1 MSNWGFTRNL
11 SQQALR
17 KNKIII
23 QYKPVRF
30 IKHFKLKLK
39 TFTQQHR
46 PKKNLLIGGIQ
57 PVIDALNNGEQLER
71 IYLQNTISSPEA
83 DELRRVAAEFEV
95 PVNKVPFEKLRNFN
109 LENNKGCIALKSKI
123 KYQNLQDIIS
133 FTVENGEIPLL
144 LMLDGITDIRN
155 IGALARTAFCC
166 GVHAIIIPEKG
177 VGALGEDAITTSAG
191 ALENIA
197 VCRVKTLHHAI
208 DEIHLNGI
216 KVFASEMTAEENV
229 FDIDFKEPC
238 AIIMGSEDKGIQSSL
253 YKMCD
258 NRFKIPMQKNFE
270 SLNVSV
276 AAGMI
281 LYEAMRQ
288 RIV

>member
-1 MSNWGFTRNL
+1 VRP
-11 SQQALR
+11 QQH
-17 KNKIII
+17 KS
-23 QYKPVRF
+23 
-30 IKHFKLKLK
+30 
-39 TFTQQHR
+39 FTQQHR
-46 PKKNLLIGGIQ
+46 PKKNLLIGGISS
-57 PVIDALNNGEQLER
+57 VIDAMRNGEQLER
-71 IYLQNTISSPEA
+71 IYLQNTISSDEA
-83 DELRRVAAEFEV
+83 DELKRVAAEFEV

-109 LENNKGCIALKSKI
+109 LENHKGCIALRSKI

-197 VCRVKTLHHAI
+197 VCRVKTLHQAI

-216 KVFASEMTAEENV
+216 KVFASEMTAEGKV
-229 FDIDFKEPC
+229 FEIDFKEPC
-238 AIIMGSEDKGIQSSL
+238 AIIMGSEDKGIQPSL
-253 YKMCD
+253 YKLCD

-288 RIV
+288 RII

>member
-1 MSNWGFTRNL
+1 
-11 SQQALR
+11 
-17 KNKIII
+17 
-23 QYKPVRF
+23 VRPQN
-30 IKHFKLKLK
+30 K

-46 PKKNLLIGGIQ
+46 PKKNLLIGTIPAVIEAIQ
-57 PVIDALNNGEQLER
+57 KGENLER

-83 DELRRVAAEFEV
+83 DELKRVAAEFEV

-133 FTVENGEIPLL
+133 FTVENGETPLL
-144 LMLDGITDIRN
+144 LLLDGITDIRN
-155 IGALARTAFCC
+155 IGALARTALCC

-197 VCRVKTLHHAI
+197 VCRVKTLQQAI
-208 DEIHLNGI
+208 EEIHLNGI

-229 FDIDFKEPC
+229 FDINLKEPC

-253 YKMCD
+253 YKLCD

-288 RIV
+288 RIS